1 MLVFNGHGSS
11 RHVLHDVPIRR
22 LVSWTNPVQ
31 QQLDALVAWHNPTC
45 YFPVQEGFSVFS

>member
-1 MLVFNGHGSS
+1 MGMGRRGTSFMTCRFV
-11 RHVLHDVPIRR
+11 VLRPGRIR
-22 LVSWTNPVQ
+22 VQ